1 MWGSFSTMISTL
13 ITIICLCGG
22 LCKITRQVSSAVLW
36 HNTSSHLINGSTDS
50 ISQNMIQNITILLTT
65 FPCSLTTTHLTVA
78 IWVGLNT
85 EKTYVALVTI
95 ISYLLTNM
103 QYRPRSSLYKLNRNG
118 SSTYP
123 RYTEI
128 MFLFFSNGSA
138 MEGHLFILSYCQ
150 WKSRLR
156 TLMFCTSKA
165 CHAWQDSMW
174 HICNVYWAK
183 QEQKTCKELS

>member
-22 LCKITRQVSSAVLW
+22 LCKITRQVSSAFLW

-103 QYRPRSSLYKLNRNG
+103 LYRPRSSLYKLNRNG

-123 RYTEI
+123 RYTEF
-128 MFLFFSNGSA
+128 MFLLQWFCYGGPFVHI
-138 MEGHLFILSYCQ
+138 ELLSMKVETSYTNVLHI
-150 WKSRLR
+150 KSLPC
-156 TLMFCTSKA
+156 MAGF
-165 CHAWQDSMW
+165 
-174 HICNVYWAK
+174 NVTYL
-183 QEQKTCKELS
+183 QRVLS